1 MQGSVNTYCL
11 LASISSVH
19 IAFCEGVLIYLSKYG
34 PSKKAPKNMAPS
46 QNLPQTLR
54 KTNEDT
60 NILGT
65 LISNTQKKSPT
76 IFTAMNGLAHY
87 IPFQLYRKTCF
98 AFLLNNS
105 PAVNRHLVKKSSTD
119 RNADEHKL

>member
-1 MQGSVNTYCL
+1 MMQGSVNTYCL

-60 NILGT
+60 NIFWGCLSLTRKEVSNYFHSDEWLSPLYYPLPT
-65 LISNTQKKSPT
+65 LP
-76 IFTAMNGLAHY
+76 
-87 IPFQLYRKTCF
+87 
-98 AFLLNNS
+98 
-105 PAVNRHLVKKSSTD
+105 
-119 RNADEHKL
+119 